1 MKKILKICG
10 IVLGLL
16 VVCVIG
22 SSVIA
27 TIWALSSQENMVKFA
42 KMTSDREVTQEQVE
56 QALSG
61 HVDYRNTP
69 TKESEIIASTTIE
82 ESTMSSNESS
92 ESEMLTSE
100 FTHIGIEGEVVTI
113 KDMQEYLIEND
124 NNYSPEEICSMD
136 NESLAERYD
145 LFKDFE
151 QQALYEKYIDISSYE
166 DYVSWF
172 RDGEKGDIL
181 DFGYYGKLEV
191 GKVFGNNEQLLLNIY
206 SQDETDFEFLYVL
219 PNGVDIPNLVFGDK
233 VYLLAEYTGERSQD
247 GDLIFN
253 CLEIGIYEE

>member
-10 IVLGLL
+10 IVLGIF
-16 VVCVIG
+16 VICVIG
-22 SSVIA
+22 ICVIG
-27 TIWALSSQENMVKFA
+27 TVWALSSQENMVKFA
-42 KMTSDREVTQEQVE
+42 KMTATRTVTQEEFE

-61 HVDYRNTP
+61 YIDYGNASA
-69 TKESEIIASTTIE
+69 KESEIIASTVVE
-82 ESTMSSNESS
+82 ESSISSKKAS
-92 ESEMLTSE
+92 EDEMLTSE
-100 FTHIGIEGEVVTI
+100 FTHIGIEGEVVTV

-151 QQALYEKYIDISSYE
+151 QQALYEKYMDICSYE

-172 RDGEKGDIL
+172 RSGEKGDIL